1 LYDVEANMPIYSRL
15 AVLLLLALSVAMVGQ
30 TNSTTEPTSDKTTA
44 PAEPKTIDGQP
55 VYKPGHGVAPPSVK
69 YRIEPEY
76 SKEARKAK
84 YQGTCLLWLIVD
96 ADGNARDIKVTR
108 ALGKGLDEKAVEA
121 VEKWKFEPA
130 KKDGQ
135 AVAVEI
141 NVEVTFH
148 IQ

>member
-1 LYDVEANMPIYSRL
+1 MPIYSRL
-15 AVLLLLALSVAMVGQ
+15 AVLLLLALSVAMAGQ

-44 PAEPKTIDGQP
+44 PSDPRTIDGQP
-55 VYKPGHGVAPPSVK
+55 VYKPGHGVTPPTLK
-69 YRIEPEY
+69 YRIDPEY

-96 ADGNARDIKVTR
+96 ANGNPRDVKITQ
-108 ALGKGLDEKAVEA
+108 ALGKGLDEKAIEA

-135 AVAVEI
+135 PVAVEI
-141 NVEVTFH
+141 NVEVSFH